1 MAEEKLPVTS
11 NNNKLARGLQS
22 AACPSRQV
30 FLLRYEARPVLSPSW
45 RFAAGWE
52 LTHPR
57 GAPGPPPPG
66 NRPKSFRG
74 RPRLRPC
81 AAFALPPGGSAPG
94 PGAGRAARGW
104 LQGRAGGCRAAG
116 CMAVGCRVH
125 GSRVQGSGVQFPIP
139 LSPQLPAPAQAPH
152 PSAARR
158 VPHRG
163 AGRKR
168 SKISFC
174 CSVFLAKQGP
184 LSLSDRSIRQH

>member
-30 FLLRYEARPVLSPSW
+30 FLLRYKARPALSPSW

-94 PGAGRAARGW
+94 PGAGRAAGLGHRGA
-104 LQGRAGGCRAAG
+104 GCRAGQEGAGQWGAWQWGAGCMAAGCRAAG
-116 CMAVGCRVH
+116 CSSP
-125 GSRVQGSGVQFPIP
+125 SRSAPSSQPQPKP
-139 LSPQLPAPAQAPH
+139 RTPQLRGGYPIVVRAENEAKSA
-152 PSAARR
+152 SAAEFSAQSRD
-158 VPHRG
+158 
-163 AGRKR
+163 
-168 SKISFC
+168 
-174 CSVFLAKQGP
+174 L
-184 LSLSDRSIRQH
+184 